1 MGAKVDME
9 ESNGRS
15 TLPIVSR
22 FGDPALLEQVVAE
35 LKELERRTGIE
46 RTLAI
51 GELILGRFFGADTAA
66 WRERRRN
73 KNNSIRRLASR
84 SDCPLSK
91 SALHEAVGVYVAVL
105 DMPSVRTSGH
115 ISASHV
121 ATVLRLPASTR
132 VRLLQHAECER
143 WSVRD
148 LRKNVV
154 ALRRSEG
161 ERRGRPARD
170 AQRRGVAALRSCLR
184 HAGDVVVRL
193 GDTSPLNAELK
204 LELRGLAREASRL
217 SSRLVELGETTPEL
231 VRAGSP
237 SVSQNKPIRRASP

>member
-1 MGAKVDME
+1 MGKVDME
-9 ESNGRS
+9 ESSGRS
-15 TLPIVSR
+15 SLQVVSR
-22 FGDPALLEQVVAE
+22 VGDPALVEQVVAE
-35 LKELERRTGIE
+35 LRELERRTGID

-51 GELILGRFFGADTAA
+51 GELILGRFFGADPAA

-84 SDCPLSK
+84 TDCPLSK

-121 ATVLRLPASTR
+121 ATVLRLPASAR
-132 VRLLQHAECER
+132 VRLLASAECER

-148 LRKNVV
+148 LRQNVV

-170 AQRRGVAALRSCLR
+170 AQMRSLAALRSCLR
-184 HAGDVVVRL
+184 HAAEVVVRL
-193 GDTSPLNAELK
+193 GDAFPLNAESK

-217 SSRLVELGETTPEL
+217 STRLSELSDTAPEL

-237 SVSQNKPIRRASP
+237 GVGQSEPIHRASS